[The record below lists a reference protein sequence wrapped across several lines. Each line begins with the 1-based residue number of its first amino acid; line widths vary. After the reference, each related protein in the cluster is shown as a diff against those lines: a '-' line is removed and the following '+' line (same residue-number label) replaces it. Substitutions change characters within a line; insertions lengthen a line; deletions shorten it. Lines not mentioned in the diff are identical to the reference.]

1 MWLELISPFY
11 YTKQLCEDN
20 LHDLIVLDEDNTNDL
35 MVMSLINFVMITMAV
50 CMIALK
56 SPIRVVDNRIDLK

>member
-1 MWLELISPFY
+1 
-11 YTKQLCEDN
+11 
-20 LHDLIVLDEDNTNDL
+20 
-35 MVMSLINFVMITMAV
+35 MITMAV

>member
-20 LHDLIVLDEDNTNDL
+20 LHDLIVLDCLNIVLT
-35 MVMSLINFVMITMAV
+35 SITICV
-50 CMIALK
+50 ILLK
-56 SPIRVVDNRIDLK
+56 SPIRVVDNRVDLK